1 MDEGEI
7 NASKKAHEGI
17 NVGVG
22 DTSINPNTMMIFI
35 RNIMLTDSTISNLV
49 STIFDIFESSSCFI
63 FDISNNDILTII
75 FVFGMT
81 IFVIFGIVYIG
92 YI

>member
-35 RNIMLTDSTISNLV
+35 GNIMLTDSTISNLV
-49 STIFDIFESSSCFI
+49 STMFDIFEGTSRVI
-63 FDISNNDILTII
+63 FDISDNDILTII

>member
-1 MDEGEI
+1 MDKGEI

-17 NVGVG
+17 NVGVW

-49 STIFDIFESSSCFI
+49 STIFDIFEASSCLI
-63 FDISNNDILTII
+63 FDISDNNILTII

>member
-49 STIFDIFESSSCFI
+49 STMFDIFEGTSCVI
-63 FDISNNDILTII
+63 FDISDNDILTII